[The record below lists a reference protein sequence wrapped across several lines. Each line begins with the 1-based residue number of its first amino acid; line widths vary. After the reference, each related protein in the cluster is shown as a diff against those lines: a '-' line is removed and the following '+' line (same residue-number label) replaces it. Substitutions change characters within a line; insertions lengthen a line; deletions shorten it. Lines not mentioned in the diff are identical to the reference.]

1 MKDVLARFAVA
12 AAATAAIAAVALPA
26 AAQKFDVPQGFA
38 TEIVRKAGLAEN
50 RVSVLRVKPAQGDFA
65 GLSHID
71 LAPLPEAV
79 ADPDDWLRRRVTA
92 SLEGVLPD
100 PHTLL
105 DGADSPFGDPA
116 FDELRGVL
124 ARWMD
129 GVAGLGDLPLEFC
142 DAPATAANALGEFRE
157 MRCALPLGPFRRYL
171 VMRLQDVEGTWYYTR
186 ISTMN
191 ARRLAD
197 LLRIADSFRGDAT
210 P

>member
-1 MKDVLARFAVA
+1 MKRLLALFAVLFA
-12 AAATAAIAAVALPA
+12 AAPA
-26 AAQKFDVPQGFA
+26 AAQSFDAPEGFT
-38 TEIVRKAGLAEN
+38 TEIVRKDGLAEN
-50 RVSVLRVKPAQGDFA
+50 PVSVLRVRPAQGDFA
-65 GLSHID
+65 ALSHLD

-79 ADPDDWLRRRVTA
+79 SDPDDWLRRRVTA

-100 PHTLL
+100 PRTLL

-124 ARWMD
+124 ARW
-129 GVAGLGDLPLEFC
+129 VEEVEGLGDLPLEFC
-142 DAPATAANALGEFRE
+142 ATPATAANALGEFRE
-157 MRCALPLGPFRRYL
+157 MRCALPLGPFRRHL
-171 VMRLQDVEGTWYYTR
+171 VMRLQEVEGVWYYMR

-197 LLRIADSFRGDAT
+197 LLRIAGSFHSDAA